1 MIIDSGQLKFI
12 SQALDGNIMDSRGA
26 DEMDGLRDMNYE
38 ELLCMQ
44 IVGISVFQS
53 IMSNRPTA

>member
-26 DEMDGLRDMNYE
+26 DEMDWSA
-38 ELLCMQ
+38 
-44 IVGISVFQS
+44 I
-53 IMSNRPTA
+53 